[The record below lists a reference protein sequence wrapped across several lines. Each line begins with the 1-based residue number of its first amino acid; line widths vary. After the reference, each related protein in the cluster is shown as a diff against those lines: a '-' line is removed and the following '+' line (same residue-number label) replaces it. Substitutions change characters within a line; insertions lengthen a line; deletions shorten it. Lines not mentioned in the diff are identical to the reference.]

1 MITHHPSLIRPS
13 VLTLRADVLRRRP
26 TLHAVASA
34 PPPRLWSLRATT
46 GGTSPVSG
54 DGGKRAVPL
63 PTRGPALLGFVRS
76 NFLPLALIGGI
87 ILGLLDPT
95 LGCLA
100 HKYSLSKYS
109 TFGIFVISGLT
120 LRTRELGAA
129 DLFCCLHP
137 FLLSLLCKF
146 SSSPLNLSLVY
157 GSSTC
162 LLFMMDFLSSFH
174 HFLLPSINSYFC
186 APYSLF
192 FWHLTGL
199 AMFCCMPTTLSS
211 GVTLTQLVG
220 GNSALAL
227 AMTVASNLLGII
239 IVPLSLAKY
248 ISNGVGVSL
257 PTEQLFKSLVT
268 SLLIPLIIGKVARET
283 SKGIADFVDGNRQ
296 GFSVASAVLLSLV
309 PWIQVSR
316 SRPLILSVQVKS
328 FAVAVTIGVYVYH
341 LSLPQLLHLALLAFN
356 AAMLAILSRLE
367 QKGESVFAK
376 KEYARAVILV
386 ASQKTLPVLVAVVEQ
401 LGGAFGESGFLVIPC
416 VAAHINQIII
426 DSIIV
431 NWWRQKDQQ
440 FTSAK

>member
-1 MITHHPSLIRPS
+1 MEANARCRL
-13 VLTLRADVLRRRP
+13 
-26 TLHAVASA
+26 
-34 PPPRLWSLRATT
+34 PRLGPPCSASCVATSSRL
-46 GGTSPVSG
+46 GSI
-54 DGGKRAVPL
+54 
-63 PTRGPALLGFVRS
+63 LLF
-76 NFLPLALIGGI
+76 
-87 ILGLLDPT
+87 T
-95 LGCLA
+95 
-100 HKYSLSKYS
+100 
-109 TFGIFVISGLT
+109 
-120 LRTRELGAA
+120 
-129 DLFCCLHP
+129 P
-137 FLLSLLCKF
+137 FLAQFIMQVQF
-146 SSSPLNLSLVY
+146 SPRE
-157 GSSTC
+157 
-162 LLFMMDFLSSFH
+162 F
-174 HFLLPSINSYFC
+174 I
-186 APYSLF
+186 
-192 FWHLTGL
+192 TGL
-199 AMFCCMPTTLSS
+199 AIFCCMPTTLSS

-248 ISNGVGVSL
+248 IGTGVGVSL

-316 SRPLILSVQVKS
+316 SRSLILSVQVKS
-328 FAVAVTIGVYVYH
+328 FAVAVTIGV
-341 LSLPQLLHLALLAFN
+341 LLHLALLAFN
-356 AAMLAILSRLE
+356 AAMLEILSRLE

>member
-76 NFLPLALIGGI
+76 NFLPL
-87 ILGLLDPT
+87 DPT

-129 DLFCCLHP
+129 LEAWPAGLYGLGSILLFTP
-137 FLLSLLCKF
+137 FLAQF
-146 SSSPLNLSLVY
+146 IMQVQ
-157 GSSTC
+157 
-162 LLFMMDFLSSFH
+162 
-174 HFLLPSINSYFC
+174 
-186 APYSLF
+186 F
-192 FWHLTGL
+192 FPPEFITGL

>member
-129 DLFCCLHP
+129 LEAWPAGLYGLFLYFYWSSMEHPAPAISLLMYYIIVYNCRDLFCCLHP

-309 PWIQVSR
+309 PWIQ
-316 SRPLILSVQVKS
+316 
-328 FAVAVTIGVYVYH
+328 
-341 LSLPQLLHLALLAFN
+341 
-356 AAMLAILSRLE
+356 
-367 QKGESVFAK
+367 KGESVFAK